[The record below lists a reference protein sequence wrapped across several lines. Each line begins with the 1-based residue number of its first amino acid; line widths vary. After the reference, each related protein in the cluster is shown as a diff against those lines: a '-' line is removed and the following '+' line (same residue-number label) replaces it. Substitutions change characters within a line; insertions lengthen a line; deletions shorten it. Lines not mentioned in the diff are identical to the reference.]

1 MKNQNKISLR
11 ESTQFPPSH
20 EGNGPNT
27 CYKRTYLDSTG
38 VTNNGLVQVLN
49 LQTKKVVSQYLK
61 VGNHRIALTPK
72 TSYED
77 AFDKLK
83 GLLTLVQ

>member
-11 ESTQFPPSH
+11 ESTQYYPSH
-20 EGNGPNT
+20 HIDEHT
-27 CYKRTYLDSTG
+27 CYKKTYLDSTG
-38 VTNNGLVQVLN
+38 VTNNGLVQILN
-49 LQTKKVVSQYLK
+49 YQTKEVVSQYLK
-61 VGNHRIALTPK
+61 VGNHKIALTPE

-83 GLLTLVQ
+83 GLLTLVS

>member
-49 LQTKKVVSQYLK
+49 YQTKEVVSQYLK
-61 VGNHRIALTPK
+61 VGNHKIALTPK